1 MKGDW
6 QEAFIY
12 FSQTLN
18 MLPDYY
24 DGPSHALSEVIN
36 NSNGYAPSTWK
47 DNRIL
52 TEK

>member
-1 MKGDW
+1 
-6 QEAFIY
+6 
-12 FSQTLN
+12 

-52 TEK
+52 TEKWLLLLIIKFIYKFSH